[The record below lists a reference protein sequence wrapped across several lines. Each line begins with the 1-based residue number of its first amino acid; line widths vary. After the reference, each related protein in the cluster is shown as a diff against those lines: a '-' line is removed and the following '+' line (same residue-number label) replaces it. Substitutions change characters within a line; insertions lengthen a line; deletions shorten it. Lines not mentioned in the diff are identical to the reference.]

1 MAENIKFKLENAH
14 NIFLESI
21 KDEVNGEF
29 LVGSTVYAEE
39 KDLSEKSDLDIICVV
54 EKRNL
59 RKFLETEYL
68 KGLISSDV
76 AFEVLDKKIADY
88 FVLKTYINNIL
99 LSIDVLT
106 PDFFRKICNIN
117 LASQMNTY
125 LSSKFG
131 NEPQVGEYSVFD
143 FNGILYKI
151 KKENSE
157 YQGGHVIKLPLFFIK
172 NGEYVYGI
180 PTIKYI
186 TNRICID
193 KSKMI
198 RSCIQNLIKN
208 LIRRLEKEHPGID
221 KEEKE
226 IRFINLLRGRNKFPA
241 NYRQSIINELNEIF
255 VMEDI
260 KHKIEKVRE
269 EVYRLF
275 RDDTEEKRYQYVRRD
290 WIFPNH
296 LDIMIDLSKDMCKK
310 YGGDIVIC
318 ELAALLHDI
327 GLVYKRETASP
338 EGHELRSVEY
348 TTDVLK
354 KFDFP
359 QNIVD
364 EVIECIVSTEKDE
377 KGKPLSIN
385 AQILRTSDIVSQFI
399 GVHYFA
405 KAAFSGDWK
414 FHYNWMKDRVESCY
428 NKVCFEDERKIVKP
442 IRDYMIKAM
451 ELYEKYNKNYPKKIA
466 KKEGG
471 ESKNNDPSKN
481 N

>member
-1 MAENIKFKLENAH
+1 MGKNIKFKLENAH
-14 NIFLESI
+14 KLFLESV
-21 KDEVNGEF
+21 KDEVSGEF

-39 KDLSEKSDLDIICVV
+39 KDLSKRSDLDIICIV
-54 EKRNL
+54 EKKNL
-59 RKFLETEYL
+59 KKFLETEYL
-68 KGLISSDV
+68 KDLISSDV

-88 FVLKTYINNIL
+88 LVLKTYINSIL

-106 PDFFRKICNIN
+106 PDFFRKICDTD
-117 LASQMNTY
+117 LASQTNTY
-125 LSSKFG
+125 LSSKYG
-131 NEPQVGEYSVFD
+131 NEPQVGEYSVSD
-143 FNGILYKI
+143 FNGILHKI

-157 YQGGHVIKLPLFFIK
+157 YKGGHVIKLPLFFIK
-172 NGEYVYGI
+172 DGEYIYGI

-193 KSKMI
+193 KDNIIVPNIKNLTK
-198 RSCIQNLIKN
+198 NLIK
-208 LIRRLEKEHPGID
+208 RLEKEHPGIE

-226 IRFINLLRGRNKFPA
+226 IRFINLLKGRNKFPTK
-241 NYRQSIINELNEIF
+241 YRENIINKLNEIF

-260 KHKIEKVRE
+260 KNKIDKVRE
-269 EVYRLF
+269 EVYKLF
-275 RDDTEEKRYQYVRRD
+275 REDTEEKRYQYVRRD

-296 LDIMIDLSKDMCKK
+296 FDIMIDLSKDMCKK

-318 ELAALLHDI
+318 ELAALLHDV

-348 TTDVLK
+348 TREVLK
-354 KFDFP
+354 KFDFY
-359 QNIVD
+359 QKIID

-377 KGKPLSIN
+377 KGKHLSIN

-414 FHYNWMKDRVESCY
+414 FHYNWMKDRIESCY
-428 NKVCFEDERKIVKP
+428 SKVCFEDERKMVKP
-442 IRDYMIKAM
+442 IRDYMIKAI
-451 ELYEKYNKNYPKKIA
+451 ELYEKYNKNYPKDIA
-466 KKEGG
+466 KKEEG
-471 ESKNNDPSKN
+471 ESNNHDPSKN